1 MLKYIFTLILLIFCN
16 NTLAAEDYH
25 KVIADFAKSYAKEQL
40 LTVKNEQMSIN
51 AATIDKRIKLTPCQ
65 GNLSAKFVG
74 SQNHQRAATVLVTC
88 EQASGWQLYVP
99 LRIKRMVPV
108 VISERPLSKGDI
120 LTDANTRI
128 ALRDSALLRAGY
140 ISDLAFVKGAR
151 LKRQLAAD
159 QLVLTRHIC
168 LVCKGENVTISSSVG
183 NLTVKTDGVALGSGV
198 LGKKINVRN
207 SKSRRI
213 VSGTVKAPGLIV
225 IQR

>member
-1 MLKYIFTLILLIFCN
+1 MLKYIFTFILLIFCN

-25 KVIADFAKSYAKEQL
+25 RVVADFAKSFAKEQL
-40 LTVKNEQMSIN
+40 LTTKNEQVHIN
-51 AATIDKRIKLTPCQ
+51 AATIDKRIKLAPCQ
-65 GNLSAKFVG
+65 DALSAKFVG
-74 SQNHQRAATVLVTC
+74 SQNHQRAATVLVVC
-88 EQASGWQLYVP
+88 EQDPGWQLYVP

-108 VISERPLSKGDI
+108 VITERPLSKGDL

-128 ALRDSALLRAGY
+128 AMRDGALLRSGY

-151 LKRQLAAD
+151 LKRQLAMD

-183 NLTVKTDGVALGSGV
+183 NLTVKTDGVALGGGV
-198 LGKKINVRN
+198 LGDKVNVRN
-207 SKSRRI
+207 SKSKRI
-213 VSGTVKAPGLIV
+213 VSGTVKAPGLVV